1 MTYKLIFTDIDGT
14 LLNKDR
20 KLSELTK
27 EVFQQ
32 LQKNVPVVL
41 ISSRM
46 PQAMR
51 HLQHDL
57 HIAHQPLIC
66 YNGGLVLLDNQV
78 VSSTE
83 IPLEIIKSLDQ
94 FNQRI
99 HCHLSLY
106 HGEDWYVPAMDQ
118 WAKREENNTQVTPEI
133 MPNPEVIKR
142 WEQEQKGAHKIMCMG
157 EEEHIDLITDFLSQH
172 FQQKLHLYR
181 SKPTYLEIANR
192 EVSKLTAIQVLLD
205 NHFHITLE
213 ECIAFGDNFNDFE
226 MLKAV
231 GRGIA
236 VGNAKP
242 EILQIANE
250 ITLHGKEDGVAR
262 SLQNLFGLSKPE

>member
-1 MTYKLIFTDIDGT
+1 MIYKLIFTDIDGT

-20 KLSELTK
+20 QLSELTK

-32 LQKNVPVVL
+32 LQKSVPVVL

-66 YNGGLVLLDNQV
+66 YNGGLVLIDNKM

-83 IPLEIIKSLDQ
+83 IPLSIIQSLHEFNREI
-94 FNQRI
+94 N
-99 HCHLSLY
+99 CHLSLY
-106 HGEDWYVPAMDQ
+106 NGVDWYVPAMDQ
-118 WAKREENNTQVTPEI
+118 WAKREENNTQVTPEVLSNS
-133 MPNPEVIKR
+133 MVIKK
-142 WEQEQKGAHKIMCMG
+142 WEKEDKGAHKIMCMG
-157 EEEHIDLITDFLSQH
+157 EEEHIDQITDYLSKN
-172 FQQKLHLYR
+172 FQKELHLYR

-192 EVSKLTAIQVLLD
+192 KVSKLTAIKILLKD
-205 NHFHITLE
+205 HFKSSLK
-213 ECIAFGDNFNDFE
+213 ECIAFGDNYNDYE
-226 MLKAV
+226 MLQAV
-231 GRGIA
+231 GMGIA

-242 EILQIANE
+242 EILEIANQ
-250 ITLHGKEDGVAR
+250 ITHHGKEDGVAR
-262 SLQNLFGLSKPE
+262 SLRKLFDLS

>member
-1 MTYKLIFTDIDGT
+1 MTYNLIFTDIDGT

-27 EVFQQ
+27 AVIQQ
-32 LQKNVPVVL
+32 LQKSVPVVL

-46 PQAMR
+46 PQAMQ

-66 YNGGLVLLDNQV
+66 YNGGLVLIDNKV

-83 IPLEIIKSLDQ
+83 IPLEIIKSLHN
-94 FNQRI
+94 FNQEI
-99 HCHLSLY
+99 NCHLSLY
-106 HGEDWYVPAMDQ
+106 NGENWYVPAMDQ
-118 WAKREENNTQVTPEI
+118 WAKREENNTQVR
-133 MPNPEVIKR
+133 PEVLSNSEVIQK
-142 WEQEQKGAHKIMCMG
+142 WEQEKKGAHKIMCMG
-157 EEEHIDLITDFLSQH
+157 EEEHIDLITDFLSRN
-172 FQQKLHLYR
+172 FQKEIHLYR

-192 EVSKLTAIQVLLD
+192 EVSKLTAIKILLD
-205 NHFHITLE
+205 GHFKSTLK
-213 ECIAFGDNFNDFE
+213 ECIAFGDNYNDYE

-231 GRGIA
+231 GMGVA

-242 EILQIANE
+242 EILEIANE
-250 ITLHGKEDGVAR
+250 ITHHGKEDGVAL
-262 SLQNLFGLSKPE
+262 SLKKLFELS

>member
-1 MTYKLIFTDIDGT
+1 MPYKLIFTDIDGT

-32 LQKNVPVVL
+32 LQKQVPVVL

-66 YNGGLVLLDNQV
+66 YNGGLVLIDNKA

-83 IPLEIIKSLDQ
+83 IPLSVIEDLHE
-94 FNQRI
+94 FNSDI
-99 HCHLSLY
+99 NCHLSLY
-106 HGEDWYVPAMDQ
+106 NAEEWYVPQMDK
-118 WAKREENNTQVTPEI
+118 WAKREENNTQVSPKVLSNEKVLEKWKEE
-133 MPNPEVIKR
+133 N
-142 WEQEQKGAHKIMCMG
+142 KGAHKIMCMG
-157 EEEHIDLITDFLSQH
+157 EKEDIDSITNYLSGN
-172 FQQKLHLYR
+172 FQNELHLYR
-181 SKPTYLEIANR
+181 SKDTYLEIANR
-192 EVSKLTAIQVLLD
+192 KVSKLTAIKSLLEQ
-205 NHFHITLE
+205 HFHLE
-213 ECIAFGDNFNDFE
+213 LEDCVAFGDNYNDYE
-226 MLKAV
+226 MLHAV
-231 GRGIA
+231 GMGIA

-242 EILQIANE
+242 EILEIANQ
-250 ITLHGKEDGVAR
+250 ITHHGKEDGVAI
-262 SLQNLFGLSKPE
+262 SLQKLFGLS